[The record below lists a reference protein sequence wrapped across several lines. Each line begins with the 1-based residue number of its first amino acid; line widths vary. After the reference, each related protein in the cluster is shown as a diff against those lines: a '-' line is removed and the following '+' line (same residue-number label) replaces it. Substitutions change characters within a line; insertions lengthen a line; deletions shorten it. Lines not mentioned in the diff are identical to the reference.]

1 MRIEDSE
8 QMADDDPVKVL
19 GTKISKKFSEM
30 VDKLRS
36 SSNPRLAALGKLT
49 WRLVGNRVVPFAVSQ
64 EIKVIGLGI
73 IVRGDVKLGVIMAP
87 MDWLERVE
95 NNPVNA
101 MGGVVFVSSKARDY
115 WNGKIV
121 TVHSEEDECRA
132 LAYEAEYLLTH
143 PNLVPNDYQQKVLNK
158 FPNGLAS
165 APELVYKGKPYMD
178 AA

>member
-8 QMADDDPVKVL
+8 QMSDDDPI
-19 GTKISKKFSEM
+19 KIKGQEIANKFSEM

-49 WRLVGNRVVPFAVSQ
+49 WRLVGNRVVPFAVS
-64 EIKVIGLGI
+64 EDVKVIGLGI
-73 IVRGDVKLGVIMAP
+73 IVRGDIKLGVIMAP
-87 MDWLERVE
+87 MDWLEQIE
-95 NNPVNA
+95 SNPVNA

-121 TVHSEEDECRA
+121 VPSEEDECRA
-132 LAYEAEYLLTH
+132 IAYEAEYLLTN
-143 PNLVPNDYQQKVLNK
+143 PNLVPNDYQQKVLDK

-165 APELVYKGKPYMD
+165 APELVYQGKPYMD
-178 AA
+178 AV